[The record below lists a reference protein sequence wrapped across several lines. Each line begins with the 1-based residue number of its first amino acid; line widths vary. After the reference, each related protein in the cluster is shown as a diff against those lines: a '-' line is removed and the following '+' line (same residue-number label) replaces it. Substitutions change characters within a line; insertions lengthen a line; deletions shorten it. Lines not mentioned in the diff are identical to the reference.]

1 MRSKTVFV
9 AFLLAAPTLALA
21 APSGQDDTTRTFTQT
36 VSAAGLTSVALD
48 ATVGDIRVTTA
59 DTDTVSIK
67 AAAEPGSRMHF
78 IFDWTTGPAA
88 NKLPADLHLIAARK
102 GSRLVIGLAT
112 AAGTASLPASAASAA
127 SAGHH
132 IIIIGGNSYGSG
144 EHSWKADWT
153 LVLPTRLAL
162 ELNTGVGKATVS
174 GVGGGV
180 QAKIGV
186 GKLDLRLPRGPMD
199 ATVGV
204 GNVEAAIGSADYGK
218 VSLAAGVGHVSFEVN
233 GHTIRTGY
241 QHHFTSA
248 EQKLNGPGKTAY
260 KLKAGVGHVNLRL
273 GVKNLTKSSNDNAQG
288 GH

>member
-21 APSGQDDTTRTFTQT
+21 APGGKDDTTRTFTQT

-48 ATVGDIRVTTA
+48 ATVGEVHITTA
-59 DTDTVSIK
+59 DTDSVSIK
-67 AAAEPGSRMHF
+67 AVAEPGSRMHF
-78 IFDWTTGPAA
+78 IFDWTTGSSA

-132 IIIIGGNSYGSG
+132 IIIMGGSSYGSG
-144 EHSWKADWT
+144 EQNWKADWT
-153 LVLPTRLAL
+153 LVLPARLAL
-162 ELNTGVGKATVS
+162 DLNTGVGKATVS
-174 GVGGGV
+174 GVGAGV
-180 QAKIGV
+180 HARIGV
-186 GKLDLRLPRGPMD
+186 GKLDLRLPQGPVD

-204 GNVEAAIGSADYGK
+204 GDVEAAIGSADYGK
-218 VSLAAGVGHVSFEVN
+218 VSLAAGVGRVSFEVS
-233 GHTIRTGY
+233 GRRIETGY

-248 EQKLNGPGKTAY
+248 EQRVNGPGKTAY
-260 KLKAGVGHVNLRL
+260 TLKAGVGHVNLRL
-273 GVKNLTKSSNDNAQG
+273 GVKNVNRGKDAQG